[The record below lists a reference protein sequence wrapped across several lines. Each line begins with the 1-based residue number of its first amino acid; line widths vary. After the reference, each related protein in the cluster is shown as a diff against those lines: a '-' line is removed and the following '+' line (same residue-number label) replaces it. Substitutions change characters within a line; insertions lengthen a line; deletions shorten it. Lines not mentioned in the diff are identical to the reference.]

1 MIEVVCSSRISLLA
15 FYFDSEKVLR
25 RTNGSLT
32 EEMDKAGSA
41 KGLKSGH
48 VKKYLLTTEYKRVLI
63 QPGGRLPKQLTNKSQ
78 MHNQNTR
85 LFGNVQNFLFLTSDR
100 RDDPF
105 ISFNIGCSES
115 KVIFK

>member
-1 MIEVVCSSRISLLA
+1 MIEVVCSSRVSLLA

-32 EEMDKAGSA
+32 EEIDKAGSA

-63 QPGGRLPKQLTNKSQ
+63 QPGERLPKQLTNKSK

-85 LFGNVQNFLFLTSDR
+85 LFENVQNFLFLTSKEMNGSSR
-100 RDDPF
+100 R
-105 ISFNIGCSES
+105 SNIGCSES